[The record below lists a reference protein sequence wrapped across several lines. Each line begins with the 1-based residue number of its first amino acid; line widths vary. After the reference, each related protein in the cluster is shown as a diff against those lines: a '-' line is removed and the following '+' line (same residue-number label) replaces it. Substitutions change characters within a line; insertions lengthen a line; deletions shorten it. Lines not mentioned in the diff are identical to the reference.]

1 MSNENNKAAK
11 IFAVI
16 NIIAVMAVLF
26 GGAAYLLILPHETV
40 AEDENRKLASFPEFS
55 AENYIDGS
63 FTGGIADYFDD
74 TVPKRG
80 DIKRF
85 IASDISPLKG
95 RKYGGDEEGAELYG
109 IAFEHK
115 ETAPTVVT
123 TAVSVTQPVST
134 HTIATG
140 SVCTS
145 TAVTTAPIQVEEP
158 AAEGG
163 EINSN
168 ILVVNKRGLPLYPGG
183 DVQGY
188 ADTINEYKQKL
199 GDVNVWSMVVPT
211 AGGLYMPSNYKSLA
225 VDERNDLNE
234 IAKGLNGAVAVDAFS
249 VLAEHK
255 SEDIYARTDHHWLA
269 LGAYYSAKTF
279 TEAAGLPFK
288 DLSSY
293 EELHLHDYLGTF
305 YGYTQSASLLNN
317 PEEFVYYRPKNE
329 VTVTQYDTAF
339 RDPLDVALL
348 VPSGNMTP
356 SGYYYVFGMDN
367 RIAHVHTNT
376 GNGRKLVIFKDS
388 YGNALLPFLTYS
400 FEDIYLCD
408 MRYFDLNAINFIKQV
423 KATDVLF
430 SMCIFSAT
438 GPNLSCLKANLYK

>member
-1 MSNENNKAAK
+1 MQTDNKK
-11 IFAVI
+11 PGKLLAVV
-16 NIIAVMAVLF
+16 NIITILAVLL
-26 GGAAYLLILPHETV
+26 GGAAYLLFLPHETV
-40 AEDENRKLASFPEFS
+40 AEDENRRLASFPEFS
-55 AENYIDGS
+55 PKSYIDGS

-74 TVPKRG
+74 TVHGR
-80 DIKRF
+80 DRIKKF
-85 IASDISPLKG
+85 IAADITPLKG
-95 RKYGGDEEGAELYG
+95 RKYGGDEDGAELYG
-109 IAFEHK
+109 IAFEHSE
-115 ETAPTVVT
+115 ETPAVT
-123 TAVSVTQPVST
+123 TAAATTAAVT
-134 HTIATG
+134 HTTVSSPAVQT
-140 SVCTS
+140 
-145 TAVTTAPIQVEEP
+145 TAVTTAPIPAEEP

-188 ADTINEYKQKL
+188 ADTINEYKKKL

-211 AGGLYMPSNYKSLA
+211 AGGLYIPSNYKSLA
-225 VDERNDLNE
+225 VDEKKDIDA
-234 IAKGLNGAVAVDAFS
+234 IAAALEGAVPVDAYTS
-249 VLAEHK
+249 LAAHK
-255 SEDIYARTDHHWLA
+255 SEDIYARTDHHWMA
-269 LGAYYSAKTF
+269 LGAFYAAKAF

-288 DLSSY
+288 ELSEY

-305 YGYTQSASLLNN
+305 YGYTQSPTLLNN

-329 VTVTQYDTAF
+329 VTVDQYDTSF

-348 VPSGNMTP
+348 VPSDNMTP

-367 RIAHVHTNT
+367 RIAHVHTKT

-408 MRYFDLNAINFIKQV
+408 MRYFDLNAVSFIKQV

-430 SMCIFSAT
+430 SMCTFSAT
-438 GPNLSCLKANLYK
+438 GPNLSCLKADMYK